1 MCPKIEKLPVYKIPN
16 YFETLAGFRNDLLSH
31 RPGPSATEGNYF
43 SSTFAILRICIW
55 NLYGMFSD
63 IVPSA
68 VGIYLFGKTKKV
80 NRVQNSSKTPFWF
93 SYRDLEKHCKI
104 LAGNTGKE
112 HDETTGGMYSPSSN
126 ISINS

>member
-93 SYRDLEKHCKI
+93 SYRDLKKPRKI

-112 HDETTGGMYSPSSN
+112 HDGIRSVFSFVKYN
-126 ISINS
+126 NK